1 MLRVEA
7 ASSNHST
14 AFFSKAEKNVSR
26 IMKQQSRAQG
36 GSQWTTATF
45 FPANRTV
52 TERPNHT
59 GTHALLCVATSNIK
73 QYKIPNGITM
83 VINIVQ

>member
-45 FPANRTV
+45 IPANRTV

-59 GTHALLCVATSNIK
+59 GTHVLLCGHRFQTLNSIK
-73 QYKIPNGITM
+73 FPM
-83 VINIVQ
+83 ASPW